1 MGCPRPP
8 FASFLR
14 LACRPR
20 APLEEPELV
29 ARRKELQSERLR
41 LRPEIQELLVL
52 GDSRELPGVLGEP
65 AEPVVDLPK
74 RRGVD
79 ALRGAGLLG
88 RSCHLL
94 HQAVHLSR
102 RLAQRPPS
110 REQLGQ
116 ALRPPPDLIRSR
128 LDGFRLLLVTLAC
141 RRDRTHQRADVFAEP
156 RLAVLELAQHL
167 RRAAQVLLGVEA
179 LALDPGRQRLVPAQ
193 LCIESFHGCGQ
204 PQHVRPV
211 LGHGRCPYTAAPKGL
226 QRDYPRFLRRL
237 SWPRI
242 TPVFAPTAASRVRRI
257 SSVVEMPGTSGM
269 RSTRPPRARVSSRP
283 AISSSGQS
291 APFTRTSGP
300 RAATSAR
307 GVSSSKTITWSTA
320 ARPAST
326 SARSSAHRIGRPGP
340 FSRRTEA
347 SPFSPTTSTSPSAR
361 AAARW
366 RTWPGWRRSKQPFVK
381 TL

>member
-52 GDSRELPGVLGEP
+52 GGSRAPRP
-65 AEPVVDLPK
+65 ADT
-74 RRGVD
+74 
-79 ALRGAGLLG
+79 
-88 RSCHLL
+88 
-94 HQAVHLSR
+94 
-102 RLAQRPPS
+102 
-110 REQLGQ
+110 QL
-116 ALRPPPDLIRSR
+116 
-128 LDGFRLLLVTLAC
+128 V
-141 RRDRTHQRADVFAEP
+141 
-156 RLAVLELAQHL
+156 QHL
-167 RRAAQVLLGVEA
+167 RRAAQVLLGVQA
-179 LALDPGRQRLVPAQ
+179 LALDPGGQRFVPAQ
-193 LCIESFHGCGQ
+193 LCSESFHGCG
-204 PQHVRPV
+204 PGRHVRPV

-291 APFTRTSGP
+291 APFTRPSGA
-300 RAATSAR
+300 RAAPSAR
-307 GVSSSKTITWSTA
+307 ALAASKTITRSTA

-361 AAARW
+361 AAAR
-366 RTWPGWRRSKQPFVK
+366 
-381 TL
+381 

>member
-20 APLEEPELV
+20 APLEVPELV

-52 GDSRELPGVLGEP
+52 GGSRELPGVLGEP

-116 ALRPPPDLIRSR
+116 ALRPPPDLILSR
-128 LDGFRLLLVTLAC
+128 LR
-141 RRDRTHQRADVFAEP
+141 
-156 RLAVLELAQHL
+156 
-167 RRAAQVLLGVEA
+167 
-179 LALDPGRQRLVPAQ
+179 
-193 LCIESFHGCGQ
+193 
-204 PQHVRPV
+204 
-211 LGHGRCPYTAAPKGL
+211 
-226 QRDYPRFLRRL
+226 
-237 SWPRI
+237 WPRI

-326 SARSSAHRIGRPGP
+326 
-340 FSRRTEA
+340 
-347 SPFSPTTSTSPSAR
+347 
-361 AAARW
+361 
-366 RTWPGWRRSKQPFVK
+366 
-381 TL
+381 